1 MSSPDQVV
9 YVLVSAVL
17 GIVTLLWFLGVVL
30 CREWVMNDLHEKCFR
45 PLSVRWCP
53 FGWWGGYYGCC
64 FKVLYI
70 DFNGLVHVA
79 RCWTGGFRQGVRWKT
94 DEVIAEKTPEDVA
107 EDKSANRPL
116 TF

>member
-1 MSSPDQVV
+1 MSSPDQQV

-30 CREWVMNDLHEKCFR
+30 CREWVKNDLHEKCFR

-64 FKVLYI
+64 FKVLYV
-70 DFNGLVHVA
+70 DLNGLIHAA
-79 RCWTGGFRQGVRWKT
+79 RCRTGGFRQGVRWNS

-107 EDKSANRPL
+107 
-116 TF
+116 